1 MRPLGIALLPAATGF
16 LLILALTGGSSLRRC
31 RHDVFRLILGIGIG
45 IGLASE
51 CYFLGL
57 VTGSP
62 GLLLEIL
69 LLFAAGTAV
78 ALNRKNAKCRFC
90 ESRSPE
96 AIAGD
101 KFNEPGDDRFLTRC
115 LALAFALLL
124 LSGLAVFV
132 WVSARNP
139 RGGWDAWSIW
149 NLRAHFLY
157 RNGGVAW
164 RDAFTEAI
172 DWSHPD
178 YPLLLPAFVARGWG
192 LLGRESSAVP
202 VVLAGFFTF
211 GCAGLMVASMAILR
225 GAPQGLL
232 AGLALAAT
240 PWLYA
245 QGAMQCA
252 DIPVAFFR
260 LATLAAMAMADRFNS
275 AGLAAAAGMAAALGG
290 WTKNEGLLWFGA
302 FLLARMIVARRR
314 LVPAFMAGALPVLA
328 PILYFKA
335 RVATSSDIFGA
346 AGRSGMM
353 ARVLDPARYSLIARE
368 AFVHAWNFGP
378 LPVSAFAI
386 LVVYAA
392 VAGLRRRENRDRAI
406 LRTGVLALSFTTVG
420 YFMIYLLH
428 PNDLAWELGTSADRM
443 LLQLWPGIVFVIF
456 LACRAPRRTALP
468 MPIPAATRSSGHGSV
483 RPVRGS
489 GDAGRYGIC

>member
-1 MRPLGIALLPAATGF
+1 MIPLAVGLLPAATGF
-16 LLILALTGGSSLRRC
+16 LLVRALSGGNSLRGC
-31 RHDVFRLILGIGIG
+31 RHDVFRLLLGTGIG

-57 VTGSP
+57 VTGSS

-69 LLFAAGTAV
+69 LLLAAGSGV
-78 ALNRKNAKCRFC
+78 AWNPKAKCPFC
-90 ESRSPE
+90 ESRSFE
-96 AIAGD
+96 AMAQT
-101 KFNEPGDDRFLTRC
+101 GDDRFLTRC
-115 LALAFALLL
+115 LAWAFALLL

-132 WVSARNP
+132 WVSARDP
-139 RGGWDAWSIW
+139 RGGWDAWAIW
-149 NLRAHFLY
+149 NLRARFLY

-164 RDAFTEAI
+164 RDAFTEVL

-178 YPLLLPAFVARGWG
+178 YPLLLPAFVARGWT

-202 VVLAGFFTF
+202 IALAGFFTF
-211 GCAGLMVASMAILR
+211 ACAGLMAASLAILR

-260 LATLAAMAMADRFNS
+260 LATLAAMALADRFNS
-275 AGLAAAAGMAAALGG
+275 LGLAVVAGMAAALGG
-290 WTKNEGLLWFGA
+290 WAKNEGLLWFGA
-302 FLLARMIVARRR
+302 FLVARMIVARGR
-314 LVPAFMAGALPVLA
+314 LVPAFLAGALPALA
-328 PILYFKA
+328 PILFFKV

-346 AGRSGMM
+346 AGRAGMM
-353 ARVLDPARYSLIARE
+353 TRVLEPARYSLIAKE
-368 AFVHAWNFGP
+368 ALVHAWNFGP
-378 LPVSAFAI
+378 LPVSAFAMLI
-386 LVVYAA
+386 VYAA
-392 VAGLRRRENRDRAI
+392 VAGLRRWENQDRAI
-406 LRTGVLALSFTTVG
+406 LPTGVLALSFTTVG
-420 YFMIYLLH
+420 YFVIYLLR
-428 PNDLAWELGTSADRM
+428 PLDLAWLLDTSADRL

-456 LACRAPRRTALP
+456 LACRAPRRITLP
-468 MPIPAATRSSGHGSV
+468 APIASATRSSKRGIV

-489 GDAGRYGIC
+489 DDADRYGIC